1 MEPNMIVGM
10 IRHGETNANRD
21 EIVQGRLDIHGLT
34 KRGRQQI
41 ERLAQYIGELG
52 IPFRWIYSSPSRRAR
67 ETAEILSYVLGLQVE
82 YDTSLL
88 EMDFGKLEGLPYSEV
103 YKRKDFRTMA
113 ERFSQYRAPGGERS
127 VDVQQRMVNFLEQ
140 LRVNTLIVSHAI
152 AIATVLCWIKD
163 LSLDHVWE
171 QNVGN
176 GHLYL
181 LEKKGG
187 RFTIIKGYDAL
198 IG

>member
-1 MEPNMIVGM
+1 MIVGM
-10 IRHGETNANRD
+10 IRHGETDANRN
-21 EIVQGRLDIHGLT
+21 EIVQGKLDIHGLT

-52 IPFRWIYSSPSRRAR
+52 VPFTRIYSSPSRRAR

-88 EMDFGKLEGLPYSEV
+88 EMDFGELEGLPYSEV
-103 YKRKDFRTMA
+103 YKRKDFQTMA
-113 ERFSQYRAPGGERS
+113 EHFSQYRAPGGERS
-127 VDVQQRMVNFLEQ
+127 VDVQQRMVYFLEQ
-140 LRVNTLIVSHAI
+140 LRANTLIVSHAI
-152 AIATVLCWIKD
+152 AIATVFCWIKD

-187 RFTIIKGYDAL
+187 SFTIMKGMMA
-198 IG
+198 